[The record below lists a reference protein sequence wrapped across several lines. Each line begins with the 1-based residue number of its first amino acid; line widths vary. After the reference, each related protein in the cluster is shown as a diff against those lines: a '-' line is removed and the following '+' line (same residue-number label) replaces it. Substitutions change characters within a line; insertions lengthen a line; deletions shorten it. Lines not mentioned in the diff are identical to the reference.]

1 MKLADLMFIKQSLKQ
16 PRWGELIEIKDA
28 QDSTGLINDS
38 IAFQEV

>member
-1 MKLADLMFIKQSLKQ
+1 MNLADLMFIKQSLKQ
-16 PRWGELIEIKDA
+16 LRWGELSEIKDA

>member
-1 MKLADLMFIKQSLKQ
+1 MKLDDLMFIKQSLKK
-16 PRWGELIEIKDA
+16 PEWGKLSEIKDA